1 LGEVPSWKTITNETV
16 TENHTKVRKSWYFS
30 IGFDGKTWE
39 NRGKVGSSRAGKH
52 TKVRELERSTIF

>member
-39 NRGKVGSSRAGKH
+39 NMGKVESSRPG
-52 TKVRELERSTIF
+52 